1 VTDGAGDLSYR
12 ALAGRIEN
20 LAGVMAGQGI
30 GRGARV
36 GVCLPRTRDLPV
48 AMLATLRTAAAYIP
62 LDPSYPTQRL
72 AAIIADAGPTVVIAD
87 PRTAKNLPRD
97 TPLLFIEPS
106 DVAPEAVTLA
116 SAPDDDL
123 AYIIH
128 TSAPRADRSALKSSA
143 GRSRISW
150 ARCGPSCGCPLT
162 MLCSP

>member
-1 VTDGAGDLSYR
+1 MLR
-12 ALAGRIEN
+12 AISAIALWPERIES

-62 LDPSYPTQRL
+62 LDPSYPDATPRRHHRGCG
-72 AAIIADAGPTVVIAD
+72 ADASSSRIA
-87 PRTAKNLPRD
+87 RTAKNLPRD

-116 SAPDDDL
+116 SAPADDL

-128 TSAPRADRSALKSSA
+128 TSGST
-143 GRSRISW
+143 GRP
-150 ARCGPSCGCPLT
+150 ARR
-162 MLCSP
+162 